1 MSGANEAAGRIRR
14 VVPYAVALGFIL
26 AVAGLSGVPVIAN
39 PLRPS
44 STRITAEFPRAVGV
58 YPQSR
63 VLVQGVRAGTVQDVE
78 PQGDKV
84 KVTMTVRDVALAPD
98 AIATV
103 RLRSLIGER
112 YLELGPVWTGKGPK
126 LEDGA
131 LIPLSRTRVPA
142 EVNELFDE
150 ATRVA
155 EQVDADALRSMIAS
169 LGQALGGN
177 SDAVAGVTS
186 GLADVG
192 QALSTR
198 AAELD
203 AGLQDLRGVVGT
215 LADRDDEI
223 TRILRSSTVVSQS
236 LLAQQGA
243 LDAAVGGLDD
253 MLGRLATFT
262 GNEKAK
268 LAAVMDSLDRVGRI
282 LAEHETGWQRI
293 IDLAPYYAYGWYN
306 AIHHDGSRWWV
317 LEQAQGLMF
326 VPFTH
331 PLNAGGGPGSL
342 NDDNRVVPAID
353 YSCSPLRTHV
363 PWQVDT
369 TGAMGAGPLIPA
381 QSIGEGFIVIN
392 NDPHQGYTAPG
403 YEGGE
408 REPETPAPAGS
419 KCPDQGAAPGEPS

>member
-1 MSGANEAAGRIRR
+1 MIRR
-14 VVPYAVALGFIL
+14 LLPFAIGLGFVL

-44 STRITAEFPRAVGV
+44 STRITAEFPRATGV
-58 YPQSR
+58 YPQTR
-63 VLVQGVRAGTVQDVE
+63 VLVQGMKAGTVQEVE
-78 PQGDKV
+78 PEGSTV

-103 RLRSLIGER
+103 RMRSLIGER
-112 YLELGPVWTGKGPK
+112 YIELGPVWKGEGPK
-126 LEDGA
+126 LGDGA
-131 LIPLSRTRVPA
+131 TIPAERTRVPA

-155 EQVDADALRSMIAS
+155 EAVDADALRGMIES

-192 QALSTR
+192 QALSAR
-198 AAELD
+198 AGELD

-243 LDAAVGGLDD
+243 LDAAVGGLDE
-253 MLGRLATFT
+253 MLGRLASFT
-262 GNEKAK
+262 GNEKEK
-268 LAAVMDSLDRVGRI
+268 IAAVMDALDRVGRI
-282 LAEHETGWQRI
+282 LADHEAGWQRI
-293 IDLAPYYAYGWYN
+293 IEQAPYYAYGWYN

-353 YSCSPLRTHV
+353 YSCSPLRKAV
-363 PWQVDT
+363 PWQVDA
-369 TGAMGAGPLIPA
+369 TGGTGAGPLLPA
-381 QSIGEGFIVIN
+381 GTIGDGFITVN
-392 NDPHQGYTAPG
+392 NDPYQAYEAPG
-403 YEGGE
+403 YEGAE
-408 REPETPAPAGS
+408 REPDTPAPAGS
-419 KCPDQGAAPGEPS
+419 KCPDGGSGPGEPS